1 MTTIKITNVQIAQ
14 AMTNAGFPITPAAV
28 GQYRAGKLKNPE
40 TAIRI
45 RQTEIQLKKKALDG
59 FRAELGQI
67 VREVGLH

>member
-1 MTTIKITNVQIAQ
+1 MTIKITNVQIAQ

-28 GQYRAGKLKNPE
+28 GKYRAGKLKNPE

-45 RQTEIQLKKKALDG
+45 RKTELQLQKKALDG

-67 VREVGLH
+67 VREVGLQ